1 MIRNLILVLGDQ
13 LDGASAAFDGFD
25 AKADSILQIEA
36 REEATYI
43 AQHKKRLV
51 FFFSAMRHFCAE
63 QRAMGGEVFYS
74 ALDDPDNRGALAE
87 ETERRFKD
95 LKAKQVIV
103 LEPGDWRVRENLR
116 KLPFVTFRED
126 THFLSSHADHTAF
139 AAEHKHF
146 VMETF
151 YRSMRRQHGILLDK
165 KGEPRGGRW
174 NFDKDNRARLQ
185 PQSLSLFSRI
195 PAFKPDKI
203 TQEVIADVERLFPDA
218 PGCIDNFDMPVS
230 RSDALI
236 ALDDFITYRLPD
248 FGRYQDAMLGGEP
261 FLFHSML
268 SGPLNLHLLSPR
280 EIIDAALKKEKEV
293 PLNSL
298 EGFVRQILGWR
309 EYVRMIYWR
318 NMPHYAE
325 ENALHATL
333 PVPKFYWTGETDM
346 RCLSEAIRH
355 TLDYAYAHHIERL
368 MVLGLYCLL
377 LGVHPY
383 EVHRWHM
390 AFFWDAIDWV
400 SLPNTLGMS
409 QYGDGGKMATK
420 PYAASGQYIN
430 RMSDHCRS
438 CRYDPAAATGEE
450 ACPFTVLY
458 WDFLARHR
466 TRFEA
471 NPRMKF
477 AYANLHRKDAGELRA
492 IRHKAEKLKAI

>member
-1 MIRNLILVLGDQ
+1 MIRNLVLVLGDQ
-13 LDGASAAFDGFD
+13 LDGSSAAFDGFD
-25 AKADSILQIEA
+25 PQADAILQIEA
-36 REEATYI
+36 DEEASYI

-63 QRAMGGEVFYS
+63 QRAAGRKVFYS
-74 ALDDPDNRGALAE
+74 TLDDPDNRGTLADE
-87 ETERRFKD
+87 AERRFTE
-95 LKAKQVIV
+95 LKAQRVIV
-103 LEPGDWRVRENLR
+103 LEPGDWRVKQSLG
-116 KLPFVTFRED
+116 KLPCVSFRED
-126 THFLSSHADHTAF
+126 RHFLSSHDDHAAF
-139 AAEHKHF
+139 ASEHKSF

-151 YRSMRRQHGILLDK
+151 YRSMRRKHAILLDAH
-165 KGEPRGGRW
+165 GEPRGGRW

-185 PQSLSLFSRI
+185 PNTLSLFSRV
-195 PAFKPDKI
+195 PAFEADEI
-203 TQEVIADVERLFPDA
+203 TRSVIACVEQHFPKA
-218 PGCIDNFDMPVS
+218 PGRTKDFDMPVS
-230 RSDALI
+230 RRDALT
-236 ALDDFITYRLPD
+236 ALDDFVTYRLPD

-280 EIIDAALKKEKEV
+280 DVLDAVLAREKDV

-325 ENALHATL
+325 ENALRATL
-333 PVPKFYWTGETDM
+333 PVPQFYWTGETDM

-390 AFFWDAIDWV
+390 ALFWDAIDWV

-420 PYAASGQYIN
+420 PYVASGQYIN

-438 CRYDPAAATGEE
+438 CRYQPSAATGET
-450 ACPFTVLY
+450 ACPVTTLY
-458 WDFLARHR
+458 WDFLARHQR
-466 TRFEA
+466 RFEA
-471 NPRMKF
+471 NPRMKY
-477 AYANLHRKDAGELRA
+477 AYANLRRKDAGELRA
-492 IRHKAEKLKAI
+492 IRHQAEKLKAA